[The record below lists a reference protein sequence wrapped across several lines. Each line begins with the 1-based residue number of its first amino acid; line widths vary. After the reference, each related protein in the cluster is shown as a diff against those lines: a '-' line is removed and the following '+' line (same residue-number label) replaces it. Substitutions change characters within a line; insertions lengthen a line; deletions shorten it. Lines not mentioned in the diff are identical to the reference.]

1 MRTTD
6 AEREHLRALR
16 AQYEGAVAQA
26 VRAARAADAR
36 AGAAQQAAAAAR
48 AEAAQERARAEAAEQ
63 QGAVVARALDETRD
77 DLADVRAQYEGQLQ
91 ALTECTAA
99 LKDQVAAL
107 DVRLTDVQAC
117 EVQCATCRAW
127 NTVQYLLSPAGA
139 GGKVCAHGDHPTC
152 TFKR

>member
-1 MRTTD
+1 MTEAA
-6 AEREHLRALR
+6 AEQARALR
-16 AQYEGAVAQA
+16 AQYEDAVAQA

-36 AGAAQQAAAAAR
+36 ALAGQQAAAAAR
-48 AEAAQERARAEAAEQ
+48 AAAAEERARAEAAEQ
-63 QGAVVARALDETRD
+63 QGTVLARALDETRD
-77 DLADVRAQYEGQLQ
+77 DLADVRAHYEGQLQ
-91 ALTECTAA
+91 ALTECAAA
-99 LKDQVAAL
+99 LKDQLAAL